1 MAGAIL
7 SGCGATVPTP
17 GTIANAPASTDSAK
31 TGHDLL
37 YVSNQGALDVYRFPR
52 GKWLGTLNG
61 ASGPRGICADSA
73 GDIFVPFIYIPGGIY
88 EYAHGRGSPIA
99 DLGLE
104 YDWPNGCSVSS
115 KAGALAAV
123 AGPHHGSAAVAVY
136 HHSRKFGWAFA
147 KGYSIPSLA
156 TSYFCGY
163 DNGGNLFVDGL
174 DSNQKFAL
182 AELPNR
188 GKTFIAIAVQ
198 GSIGAPGQVQW
209 NAPRDRRH
217 RRHAV
222 GRLSSRRQRSHRG
235 RLDNA
240 RRLTDCRAVLDTR

>member
-17 GTIANAPASTDSAK
+17 GTIANTPASADSAK
-31 TGHDLL
+31 TGHNLL

-115 KAGALAAV
+115 KAGALAVV

-163 DNGGNLFVDGL
+163 DNGGNLSLTASIATRNLHLRSF
-174 DSNQKFAL
+174 QI
-182 AELPNR
+182 
-188 GKTFIAIAVQ
+188 GKDLYCYRCSGI
-198 GSIGAPGQVQW
+198 
-209 NAPRDRRH
+209 DRRAGTGPVERTSRSATQTP
-217 RRHAV
+217 RR
-222 GRLSSRRQRSHRG
+222 RSFIK
-235 RLDNA
+235 
-240 RRLTDCRAVLDTR
+240 LTSAKPPW